1 MVQHIPSAG
10 YVNADDSGAGVNAS
24 VVHVNIGDV
33 GGGLVALRRV
43 FPVSKLLLVL
53 SK

>member
-10 YVNADDSGAGVNAS
+10 YVNADDSGVGMNAS
-24 VVHVNIGDV
+24 VVQVNIGDV
-33 GGGLVALRRV
+33 GGLVALRRV